1 MGRGDQGAERAGV
14 SGAELIFRR
23 RRGQS
28 IGGAP
33 PRSVR
38 IEAGADLLRL
48 YAAGRLPVIEEIQSP
63 LLDRAVVIAR
73 SDERE
78 QRSERGWAPPATF
91 RAHVAVCEAWNR
103 SRGDYARAVP
113 PPGYGEEPEFVT
125 FVSFTYRS
133 DQVEESFKILWRG
146 RDLAKACARGR
157 EEVARLCLAGEGEAL
172 LAQDVGG
179 LKPSETL
186 SRLPRRGPAAGLEQ
200 DLGVAGPGRAPASQ
214 RLAVELGQLLGAD
227 PAGLD
232 RPPQMPAVGGDR
244 LLDAGDAVAG

>member
-1 MGRGDQGAERAGV
+1 M
-14 SGAELIFRR
+14 
-23 RRGQS
+23 
-28 IGGAP
+28 
-33 PRSVR
+33 R

-63 LLDRAVVIAR
+63 LLARAVVIAR

-186 SRLPRRGPAAGLEQ
+186 SRLAAEAQRPASSRTSAWQ
-200 DLGVAGPGRAPASQ
+200 GPGIKPAI
-214 RLAVELGQLLGAD
+214 R
-227 PAGLD
+227 
-232 RPPQMPAVGGDR
+232 
-244 LLDAGDAVAG
+244 